1 MLFVCHHPL
10 DWLLDADQVTA
21 NLNAR
26 SRDAQLFGHKHAQ
39 VIDETNNCLRLVAGA
54 VIQIVRSPNGDR
66 AATAWDSRSSALAGI
81 DNWPSTCIHECGA
94 RTNRSSFR
102 LRALRWQKSTRTYV
116 LKLPEWEAPT
126 DVVVAPTVSQPAYS
140 TTTAAGV
147 DSMDPARTLTCRF
160 LSLPHIVRLDIAQR
174 MKLLRKRT
182 KASLTPSCLSASRP
196 RKRQRAWRS
205 FGISSK
211 RTMKTNRLR
220 IHMRIEDRGLVHP
233 EFADWYPTGIR

>member
-1 MLFVCHHPL
+1 MWSEDEPKFVPDYGRCDGKRH
-10 DWLLDADQVTA
+10 
-21 NLNAR
+21 
-26 SRDAQLFGHKHAQ
+26 
-39 VIDETNNCLRLVAGA
+39 
-54 VIQIVRSPNGDR
+54 
-66 AATAWDSRSSALAGI
+66 
-81 DNWPSTCIHECGA
+81 
-94 RTNRSSFR
+94 
-102 LRALRWQKSTRTYV
+102 RTYV

-174 MKLLRKRT
+174 MKLLREEDEGLFDAQLFERILGR
-182 KASLTPSCLSASRP
+182 ASAES
-196 RKRQRAWRS
+196 AWRS

-220 IHMRIEDRGLVHP
+220 IHMRIEDRG
-233 EFADWYPTGIR
+233 AGAS